1 MKYLDRFANAATLI
15 AVAVFLVL
23 AARGDFSR
31 RTVRVANPSTAVVGT
46 TIALPGVQWPVR
58 QDTLV
63 LGISASCHFC
73 KESLPFYK
81 ELAARLQG
89 KVNVIAVLPQRQNEA
104 DAFIKGAGI
113 AGVKVVSQNLG
124 SIGVYATPTLLLV
137 DGSGKVKASWVGDLD
152 AEHQGKVIA
161 AVLPTGSVAAPR
173 S

>member
-1 MKYLDRFANAATLI
+1 MKYLDRFANIATLI

-31 RTVRVANPSTAVVGT
+31 RTVKIANPSIAVVGT
-46 TIALPGVQWPVR
+46 TITLPGVQWPVK

-73 KESLPFYK
+73 RDSLPFYK
-81 ELAARLQG
+81 ELAARLKG
-89 KVNVIAVLPQRQNEA
+89 KVNVIAVLPQQQKEA
-104 DAFIKGAGI
+104 DAFIEGAGI

-152 AEHQGKVIA
+152 AERQRKVIA
-161 AVLPTGSVAAPR
+161 AVLPAGAAVVPR